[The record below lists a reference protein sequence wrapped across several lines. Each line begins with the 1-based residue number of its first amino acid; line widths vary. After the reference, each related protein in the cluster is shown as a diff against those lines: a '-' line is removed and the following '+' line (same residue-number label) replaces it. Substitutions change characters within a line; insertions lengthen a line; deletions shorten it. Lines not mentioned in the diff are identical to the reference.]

1 MSLRKIKNP
10 WIGTEGYN
18 CFVCSPDNPI
28 GLHQEF
34 YEDGD
39 WIVTKFKPT
48 HDYESWQNT
57 LHGGIQALLID
68 ETAGWVVCR
77 KLQTNGVTSKMDMQ
91 YLKPVSTLLEEITV
105 RAKIT
110 KMMRNVAFIE
120 AELMDADNTVLTR
133 ADLIY
138 FCTPK
143 FRADAEGFP
152 GCNLEDE

>member
-91 YLKPVSTLLEEITV
+91 YLKPVSTLLDEITV